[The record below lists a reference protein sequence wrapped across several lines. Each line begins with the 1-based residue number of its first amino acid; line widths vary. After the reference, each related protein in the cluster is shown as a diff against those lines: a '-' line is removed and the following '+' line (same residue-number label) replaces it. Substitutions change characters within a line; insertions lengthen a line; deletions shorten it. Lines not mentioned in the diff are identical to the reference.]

1 MPSFS
6 KMLQTDGKPLPHVGK
21 MVQQM
26 LTNRHITPTEMAR
39 RMGISDTSF
48 MRSLQQPTLQVAV
61 LWKAGSL
68 LGHNFFVRLAQEH
81 PAPALPTDRE
91 KELEQ
96 QLAAAQQ
103 QVTDLQKENQVYQ
116 KVLAALNVKL

>member
-6 KMLQTDGKPLPHVGK
+6 KMLQTDGKPMPHLGSIVEQELAK
-21 MVQQM
+21 
-26 LTNRHITPTEMAR
+26 RHITPTEMAR
-39 RMGISDTSF
+39 RMNLTDTSL
-48 MRSLQQPTLQVAV
+48 MRSLLQPTLQAAV
-61 LWKAGSL
+61 LWKMGQL
-68 LGHNFFVRLAQEH
+68 LNHNFFVRLAKEH
-81 PAPALPTDRE
+81 TAPVPPTERE

-103 QVTDLQKENQVYQ
+103 QLTDLQKENQVYQ

>member
-21 MVQQM
+21 MVQQL
-26 LTNRHITPTEMAR
+26 LTDRHITPTEMAR

-48 MRSLQQPTLQVAV
+48 MRSLQQPTLQAAV
-61 LWKAGSL
+61 LWKLGQL
-68 LGHNFFVRLAQEH
+68 LNHNFFVPLAQEH
-81 PAPALPTDRE
+81 PVPVPPTDKQ

-96 QLAAAQQ
+96 QVA
-103 QVTDLQKENQVYQ
+103 DLQKENQLYQ

>member
-21 MVQQM
+21 MVQQV

-48 MRSLQQPTLQVAV
+48 MRSLQQPTLQAAV
-61 LWKAGSL
+61 LWKLGQL
-68 LGHNFFVRLAQEH
+68 LNHNFFLPLAQEH
-81 PAPALPTDRE
+81 PVPVPPTDRE

-103 QVTDLQKENQVYQ
+103 QITELQKENQVYQ
-116 KVLAALNVKL
+116 KVLAAMHVKL

>member
-21 MVQQM
+21 MVQQV

-39 RMGISDTSF
+39 RMNLSDTSF
-48 MRSLQQPTLQVAV
+48 MRSLQQPTLQAAV
-61 LWKAGSL
+61 LWKLGQL
-68 LGHNFFVRLAQEH
+68 LNHNFFVPLAQEH
-81 PAPALPTDRE
+81 TTSVPPTDRE

-103 QVTDLQKENQVYQ
+103 QITDLQKENQVYQ